1 MRFFFQ
7 YVMRRTF
14 QNMMENLF
22 PNLITIGIIAI
33 SMLIF
38 STFTLLAYNLTN
50 FLKNW
55 EDKIEVIA
63 YLKQGTPS
71 SEVEPLLN
79 KTRLFEGVE
88 AVRYVSPYDAM
99 AFMEKKLGRQKNLLQ
114 GIQPAV
120 LPPSFEIQLK
130 KEYRNSTKIREVVT
144 LLKKVPQFE
153 EIQYGQE
160 WVETFSVFVHILRLT
175 QWILGGLLLIAI
187 VFITSNTLQLTISSR
202 REEIEVMQW
211 VGASPAF
218 IRVPFYM
225 EGLIQGL
232 LGGGLAILFL
242 FLLHQGLFLNIPPSM
257 QTWLAKIPVLFLPL
271 ETILWIL
278 LGGMVL
284 GFFGSSVASMRVL
297 KYR

>member
-1 MRFFFQ
+1 
-7 YVMRRTF
+7 
-14 QNMMENLF
+14 MMGNLF

-50 FLKNW
+50 FLKIW

-63 YLKQGTPS
+63 YLKRGTPS
-71 SEVEPLLN
+71 GEVEPLLD
-79 KTRLFEGVE
+79 KTRLLEGVE
-88 AVRYVSPYDAM
+88 VVRYVSPYDAM
-99 AFMEKKLGRQKNLLQ
+99 AFMETKLGRQKNLLQ

-130 KEYRNSTKIREVVT
+130 KEYRNSTKIKEVVT
-144 LLKKVPQFE
+144 HLKKIPQFE

-160 WVETFSVFVHILRLT
+160 WVETFSVLVHILRLT
-175 QWILGGLLLIAI
+175 QWILGGLLLIAV

-242 FLLHQGLFLNIPPSM
+242 FLVHQGLFLNLPPSM
-257 QTWLAKIPVLFLPL
+257 QAWLAKIPVLFLPL
-271 ETILWIL
+271 ETIVWIL

-297 KYR
+297 KYK

>member
-1 MRFFFQ
+1 MG
-7 YVMRRTF
+7 
-14 QNMMENLF
+14 NLF

-50 FLKNW
+50 FLKIW

-63 YLKQGTPS
+63 YLKRGTPS
-71 SEVEPLLN
+71 GEVEPLLD
-79 KTRLFEGVE
+79 KTRLLEGVE
-88 AVRYVSPYDAM
+88 VVRYVSPYDAM
-99 AFMEKKLGRQKNLLQ
+99 AFMETKLGRQKNLLQ

-130 KEYRNSTKIREVVT
+130 KEYRNSTKIKEVVT
-144 LLKKVPQFE
+144 HLKKIPQFE

-160 WVETFSVFVHILRLT
+160 WVETFSVLVHILRLT
-175 QWILGGLLLIAI
+175 QWILGGLLLIAV

-242 FLLHQGLFLNIPPSM
+242 FLVHQGLFLNLTPSV
-257 QTWLAKIPVLFLPL
+257 QAWLAKIPVLFLPL
-271 ETILWIL
+271 ETIVWIL

-297 KYR
+297 KYK